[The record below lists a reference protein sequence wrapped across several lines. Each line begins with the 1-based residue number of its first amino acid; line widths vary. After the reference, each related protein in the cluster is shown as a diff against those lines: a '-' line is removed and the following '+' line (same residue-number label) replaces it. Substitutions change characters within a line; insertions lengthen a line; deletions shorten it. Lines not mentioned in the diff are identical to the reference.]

1 MLLAKESIV
10 WLENN
15 ILRLRD
21 SLAAFSEFEI
31 IVSTRIAWQQVVR
44 VTISRS
50 KRLLVTA
57 ESIDSNKNL
66 YISCFLLNFFFLQRH
81 WKLLLLYYSR

>member
-50 KRLLVTA
+50 KRLFVIV
-57 ESIDSNKNL
+57 ESIDNNKDL
-66 YISCFLLNFFFLQRH
+66 YISCFLLDCLSLQKH
-81 WKLLLLYYSR
+81 